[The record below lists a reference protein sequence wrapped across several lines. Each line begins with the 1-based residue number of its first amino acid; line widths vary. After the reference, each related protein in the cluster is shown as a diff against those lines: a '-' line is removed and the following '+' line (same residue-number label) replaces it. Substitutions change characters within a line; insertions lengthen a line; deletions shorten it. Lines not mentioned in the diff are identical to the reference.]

1 MQYNAFMRKIELLFL
16 IIITILLG
24 SLYTLI
30 LQNEQNIKLAKDYVV
45 SVFKKD
51 INKKPEQNSAQ
62 NSYWAPYMKNLEKT
76 IKTNWNPP
84 KSEASKRVVVVFK
97 INKQGELLALKI
109 LQSSNDEE
117 ADKAALKA
125 VRITSPFKPLPEQ
138 FEGRNIDIEFTF
150 DYNVLSKK

>member
-1 MQYNAFMRKIELLFL
+1 MEVNLLSSIVIFLVFLSYVYMQYNAFMRKIELLFL

-51 INKKPEQNSAQ
+51 INKKPEQTSAQ

-84 KSEASKRVVVVFK
+84 K
-97 INKQGELLALKI
+97 
-109 LQSSNDEE
+109 
-117 ADKAALKA
+117 
-125 VRITSPFKPLPEQ
+125 
-138 FEGRNIDIEFTF
+138 
-150 DYNVLSKK
+150 

>member
-1 MQYNAFMRKIELLFL
+1 M
-16 IIITILLG
+16 
-24 SLYTLI
+24 
-30 LQNEQNIKLAKDYVV
+30 
-45 SVFKKD
+45 SVCEVGK
-51 INKKPEQNSAQ
+51 SG
-62 NSYWAPYMKNLEKT
+62 EKQ
-76 IKTNWNPP
+76 
-84 KSEASKRVVVVFK
+84 VCVFK